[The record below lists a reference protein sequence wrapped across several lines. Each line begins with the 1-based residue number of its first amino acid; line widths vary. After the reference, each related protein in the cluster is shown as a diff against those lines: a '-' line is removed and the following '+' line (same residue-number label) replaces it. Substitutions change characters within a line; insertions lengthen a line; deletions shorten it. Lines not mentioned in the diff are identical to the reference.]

1 MTPSDRVTRRAGL
14 ALIALLASVGVLAP
28 LAAHEVAQEAVV
40 QMFVQPQ
47 DDQLIVL
54 LRLPTVLLADA
65 GLPRLS
71 SGHLDISSIGDPL
84 RLVAADVADNLE
96 VRQRSEE
103 RRVGKEC
110 RL

>member
-1 MTPSDRVTRRAGL
+1 MTPSDCVTKRTTL
-14 ALIALLASVGVLAP
+14 ALMAILASVGALSP
-28 LAAHEVAQEAVV
+28 LGAHEVAKEAVV

-47 DDQLIVL
+47 GEQLIVL

-71 SGHLDISSIGDPL
+71 SGHLDIPAIGEPL

-96 VRQRSEE
+96 VRQADRKS
-103 RRVGKEC
+103 VV
-110 RL
+110 